1 MIKYGIQIPF
11 NLLMAV
17 SPVTSQGLWPI
28 HAHMTE
34 PESQNYQPF
43 VVSYDVEINT
53 QAYYSLG
60 KMSSEDVLEE
70 IFTTLFFGFVEI
82 INLRITLFQSCGYIT
97 VEGGNLY
104 KVFN

>member
-1 MIKYGIQIPF
+1 M
-11 NLLMAV
+11 
-17 SPVTSQGLWPI
+17 TSQSARPI
-28 HAHMTE
+28 QAHTTE

-53 QAYYSLG
+53 QAYYSLW
-60 KMSSEDVLEE
+60 KMSLEDVLEE
-70 IFTTLFFGFVEI
+70 IFTTLFFSFVEI

-104 KVFN
+104 KVFI